1 MVIVKKLE
9 LFHRSL
15 WSVAPTTRG
24 LIGDPRAAPAV
35 NNICAVHDTGQY
47 EDQPFV
53 ILELLEVSQEP
64 RINPG

>member
-1 MVIVKKLE
+1 MMIVKKLE
-9 LFHRSL
+9 LFDRSL

-35 NNICAVHDTGQY
+35 NNICAIHDTDKY

-53 ILELLEVSQEP
+53 ILKLLEVSHEP

>member
-9 LFHRSL
+9 LFDRSL
-15 WSVAPTTRG
+15 WSVALTTRG

-35 NNICAVHDTGQY
+35 NNICALHDTDQY

-53 ILELLEVSQEP
+53 ILELLEVSHEP